1 MGFNSIISQ
10 FLEWNF
16 FFGWLSSHFFLSCL
30 SFCSSVAF
38 STHCDSIIVF
48 NLRILLI
55 NPIHIRALSLNSPT
69 LRSLVFPRSSENVQN
84 IFYSNSRS
92 HACGALL
99 RCIKLLRL
107 HLYARVMLV
116 QSFFFRTFIVLSQCL
131 SSYLTLRNYSK
142 CECVCAHVY
151 VGSVC

>member
-1 MGFNSIISQ
+1 MESTLSI
-10 FLEWNF
+10 

-30 SFCSSVAF
+30 SFCFSVAF

-48 NLRILLI
+48 NLRMLLI
-55 NPIHIRALSLNSPT
+55 NPIHIRALSLNLPT

-84 IFYSNSRS
+84 IFYPNSRS

-116 QSFFFRTFIVLSQCL
+116 QSSFFSYIYCLVTVFVIVLDI
-131 SSYLTLRNYSK
+131 T
-142 CECVCAHVY
+142 
-151 VGSVC
+151 

>member
-1 MGFNSIISQ
+1 MESTLSIF
-10 FLEWNF
+10 FLV
-16 FFGWLSSHFFLSCL
+16 GLVRIFFLSCL
-30 SFCSSVAF
+30 SFCFSVAF

-48 NLRILLI
+48 NLRMLLI

-116 QSFFFRTFIVLSQCL
+116 QSSLFFRTFIVLSQCL